1 MSAIHWFEI
10 PVGDFDRAKTF
21 YEGLLSTQIH
31 VMDMRETM
39 GSMLGMLPNRGGA
52 GGALVHNA
60 QHGYVPSMSGAMVY
74 LVTDGDL
81 DATLG
86 KVGELGG
93 ETLLP
98 KTPLG
103 DAAGGGFTAWIKDTE
118 GNRIGLYSQE

>member
-52 GGALVHNA
+52 GGALVHNV
-60 QHGYVPSMSGAMVY
+60 QHGYVPSTEGAMVY

-81 DATLG
+81 NTTLD
-86 KVGELGG
+86 KVSGLGG